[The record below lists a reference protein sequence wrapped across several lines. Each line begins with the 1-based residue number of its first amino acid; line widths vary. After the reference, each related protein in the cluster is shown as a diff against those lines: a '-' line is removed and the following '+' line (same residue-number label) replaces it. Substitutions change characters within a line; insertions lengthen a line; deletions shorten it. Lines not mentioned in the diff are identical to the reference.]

1 MATQPPTVNDPATA
15 SAPVDPADV
24 DIPMT
29 SAQDPTPSG
38 AESAQP
44 PKRAHRVRA
53 VHARNLDTISGGEE
67 LIASIACAID
77 GPPLSPPLFVE
88 AKNAD
93 GVRDAAHREIYEH
106 GTAQELHGDIN
117 PNSILIFDHPPR
129 PAHSPNSAPGNEGE
143 YKREGGEN
151 DAAPWDSP
159 YGPSAGAMVYWEP
172 PISLAT
178 LRLVGNP
185 DEPQPPPAWKS
196 ERYRCVM
203 PPWDAGWRV
212 NF

>member
-1 MATQPPTVNDPATA
+1 MATQPSTVTDPTTP
-15 SAPVDPADV
+15 SAAADV
-24 DIPMT
+24 DVPMT
-29 SAQDPTPSG
+29 SATDPTPAR

-44 PKRAHRVRA
+44 PKKAPRVRA
-53 VHARNLDTISGGEE
+53 VHARNLDTISGAEE
-67 LIASIACAID
+67 LVASVACAID
-77 GPPLSPPLFVE
+77 GPSPFPLINGRVE
-88 AKNAD
+88 LKNAD
-93 GVRDAAHREIYEH
+93 AVGDAAHREIYEH
-106 GTAQELHGDIN
+106 GTAKELHGDIN

-129 PAHSPNSAPGNEGE
+129 PAPGNGE
-143 YKREGGEN
+143 SAQKEKQGDG
-151 DAAPWDSP
+151 DDAPWDSP

-185 DEPQPPPAWKS
+185 DRPQPPPAWKS
-196 ERYRCVM
+196 ERYRRVCVM